1 MRDSHDNQP
10 HRNPPERHLNDLGRW
25 LDAESRAE
33 DAAAE
38 AAFARLFA
46 ALPRPAAPAGFAD
59 RVMIRMTEMAAGTA
73 LERAW
78 PLERAA
84 LWLLA
89 VCAAALS
96 LVPRWLPGTWELL
109 APETWVGGL
118 ATLLVRTA
126 HAVAALLPLWE
137 GIAKVARWVALAAG
151 SPQVLAAVA
160 LCALLAATAGRLLLG
175 VLDER
180 SAGHAH
186 VG

>member
-1 MRDSHDNQP
+1 MRDSHN
-10 HRNPPERHLNDLGRW
+10 HLTNRW
-25 LDAESRAE
+25 LDAEARGE
-33 DAAAE
+33 EAAAE
-38 AAFARLFA
+38 RAFAQLFA

-59 RVMIRMTEMAAGTA
+59 RVMARMAGELA
-73 LERAW
+73 RPAW

-89 VCAAALS
+89 VCAAALY
-96 LVPRWLPGTWELL
+96 LVPRWLPELWDRL
-109 APETWVGGL
+109 APETWIGGL

-137 GIAKVARWVALAAG
+137 GFARVARWVALAAG

-180 SAGHAH
+180 SASHAQ

>member
-1 MRDSHDNQP
+1 MRDSH
-10 HRNPPERHLNDLGRW
+10 HKTHLTRW
-25 LDAESRAE
+25 LDAEARGE
-33 DAAAE
+33 EAAAE
-38 AAFARLFA
+38 RAFAELFA

-59 RVMIRMTEMAAGTA
+59 RLMARMATGELA
-73 LERAW
+73 RPAW

-96 LVPRWLPGTWELL
+96 LVPRWLPEIWSYL
-109 APETWVGGL
+109 APETWIGGL
-118 ATLLVRTA
+118 ASLLVRAA
-126 HAVAALLPLWE
+126 HAVAALLPVWE
-137 GIAKVARWVALAAG
+137 GMLRVARWVALAAG
-151 SPQVLAAVA
+151 SPQALATVA
-160 LCALLAATAGRLLLG
+160 LCTLLAATAGRLLLG

>member
-1 MRDSHDNQP
+1 VKDDAMRDSH
-10 HRNPPERHLNDLGRW
+10 NDPNLTRW
-25 LDAESRAE
+25 LDAESRGE
-33 DAAAE
+33 EAAAE
-38 AAFARLFA
+38 AAFARVFA
-46 ALPRPAAPAGFAD
+46 ALPRSGAPAGFAD
-59 RVMIRMTEMAAGTA
+59 RVMARTALRMTEMAGAA
-73 LERAW
+73 VERAW

-96 LVPRWLPGTWELL
+96 LLPRWLPGLWDRL
-109 APETWVGGL
+109 APETWIGGL
-118 ATLLVRTA
+118 ATLLVRAA
-126 HAVAALLPLWE
+126 HAVAALLQLWE

-160 LCALLAATAGRLLLG
+160 LCTLLAATAGRLLLG

>member
-1 MRDSHDNQP
+1 MRDSHK
-10 HRNPPERHLNDLGRW
+10 HLTTRW
-25 LDAESRAE
+25 LDAEARGE
-33 DAAAE
+33 ERAAE
-38 AAFARLFA
+38 AAFAELFA
-46 ALPRPAAPAGFAD
+46 ALPRPAVPAGFAD
-59 RVMIRMTEMAAGTA
+59 RVMARMAAGG
-73 LERAW
+73 LVERPAW

-96 LVPRWLPGTWELL
+96 LLPRWLPGTWDRL
-109 APETWVGGL
+109 APETWAGGL
-118 ATLLVRTA
+118 ATLLVRAA
-126 HAVAALLPLWE
+126 HAVAAFLPVWE
-137 GIAKVARWVALAAG
+137 GIVRVARWTALAAG

-180 SAGHAH
+180 SAGHAQ

>member
-1 MRDSHDNQP
+1 MRDSHNNN
-10 HRNPPERHLNDLGRW
+10 HHLARW
-25 LDAESRAE
+25 LDAEARGE
-33 DAAAE
+33 EAAAE
-38 AAFARLFA
+38 RAFAELFA

-59 RVMIRMTEMAAGTA
+59 RLLARMATGELA
-73 LERAW
+73 RPAW

-96 LVPRWLPGTWELL
+96 LLPRWLPEIWGLIT
-109 APETWVGGL
+109 PETWVGGL
-118 ATLLVRTA
+118 ATLLVRSA

-151 SPQVLAAVA
+151 SPQALAAVA
-160 LCALLAATAGRLLLG
+160 LCSLLAATAGRLLMG

-180 SAGHAH
+180 SAGHAQ

>member
-1 MRDSHDNQP
+1 MRDSHDNN
-10 HRNPPERHLNDLGRW
+10 HHLTRW
-25 LDAESRAE
+25 LDAEARGE
-33 DAAAE
+33 EAAAE
-38 AAFARLFA
+38 RAFAELFA

-59 RVMIRMTEMAAGTA
+59 RLLARMATGELA
-73 LERAW
+73 RPAW

-89 VCAAALS
+89 VCAAALY
-96 LVPRWLPGTWELL
+96 LLPRWLPEVWDRL
-109 APETWVGGL
+109 APETWIGGL
-118 ATLLVRTA
+118 ATLLVRAA
-126 HAVAALLPLWE
+126 HAVAAVLPLWE
-137 GIAKVARWVALAAG
+137 GFARVARWVALAAG

-180 SAGHAH
+180 SASHAQ

>member
-1 MRDSHDNQP
+1 MKDDAMRDSHTDP
-10 HRNPPERHLNDLGRW
+10 HHPESLSRW
-25 LDAESRAE
+25 LDAEARGE
-33 DAAAE
+33 EAAAE
-38 AAFARLFA
+38 AAFAQLFA

-59 RVMIRMTEMAAGTA
+59 RVMARMAGAAV
-73 LERAW
+73 ERAW

-96 LVPRWLPGTWELL
+96 LLPRWLPGTWELL

-137 GIAKVARWVALAAG
+137 GIVRVAGWVALAAG

-160 LCALLAATAGRLLLG
+160 LGALLAATAGRL
-175 VLDER
+175 
-180 SAGHAH
+180 
-186 VG
+186 

>member
-1 MRDSHDNQP
+1 MRDIHNWETAESGAAS
-10 HRNPPERHLNDLGRW
+10 RRHLTSW
-25 LDAESRAE
+25 LDAEAKGE
-33 DAAAE
+33 EAAAE
-38 AAFARLFA
+38 RAFAELFA

-59 RVMIRMTEMAAGTA
+59 RLMSRMASGELA
-73 LERAW
+73 RPAW

-89 VCAAALS
+89 VCAAAVA
-96 LVPRWLPGTWELL
+96 LVPRWLPEIWDYV
-109 APETWVGGL
+109 APERWFGGL
-118 ATLLVRTA
+118 ASLLVRAA

-151 SPQVLAAVA
+151 SPQALAAVA
-160 LCALLAATAGRLLLG
+160 LCSLLAATAGRLLMG

-180 SAGHAH
+180 SAGHAQ

>member
-1 MRDSHDNQP
+1 MRDSHNNGP
-10 HRNPPERHLNDLGRW
+10 LMHRW
-25 LDAESRAE
+25 LDAESRGE
-33 DAAAE
+33 EAAAE
-38 AAFARLFA
+38 AAFARVFA
-46 ALPRPAAPAGFAD
+46 SLPRGAAPAGFAD
-59 RVMIRMTEMAAGTA
+59 RVMARVASAAV
-73 LERAW
+73 ERAW

-89 VCAAALS
+89 VCAAALG
-96 LVPRWLPGTWELL
+96 LVPRWLPEVWDRL

-118 ATLLVRTA
+118 ATLLVRAA

-137 GIAKVARWVALAAG
+137 GFARVARWVALAAG

-180 SAGHAH
+180 SAGHAQ

>member
-1 MRDSHDNQP
+1 MRDSH
-10 HRNPPERHLNDLGRW
+10 NDPRLTRW
-25 LDAESRAE
+25 LQAEARGE
-33 DAAAE
+33 EAAAE
-38 AAFARLFA
+38 KTADAALSQLFA
-46 ALPRPAAPAGFAD
+46 VLPRTAVPIGFAD
-59 RVMIRMTEMAAGTA
+59 RVMARVMAGELARRA
-73 LERAW
+73 AW

-96 LVPRWLPGTWELL
+96 LLPRWLPGLL
-109 APETWVGGL
+109 DRLNPETWIDGL
-118 ATLLVRTA
+118 ATLFVRAA
-126 HAVAALLPLWE
+126 HAVAALAQRWE
-137 GIAKVARWVALAAG
+137 ALAGIARWTALAAG

-180 SAGHAH
+180 SAGHAQ